1 MAIFLGLDFDLL
13 EELWLL
19 LTPLSYFF
27 LAGFLS
33 FTSPSESDDEE
44 ELLEVVPLV
53 DEEESLDSEEESEVE
68 LLEVE
73 EELELLPRFFN
84 GVFAFSFVFLIF
96 FGKFSLKHLKF
107 PFQSEFV
114 FML

>member
-1 MAIFLGLDFDLL
+1 MRHFLV
-13 EELWLL
+13 EYK
-19 LTPLSYFF
+19 S
-27 LAGFLS
+27 
-33 FTSPSESDDEE
+33 TSPSESDDEE

-84 GVFAFSFVFLIF
+84 GVF
-96 FGKFSLKHLKF
+96 F
-107 PFQSEFV
+107 PFPLCS
-114 FML
+114 